1 MLRYAYIAYPVTGC
15 NLSKKQIILRRIW
28 WSLQMVHSRLIIN
41 RFFFLLLIIMGAKYL
56 RCLKLSLQMDHNQLI
71 VIVFFVL
78 LITME
83 AKYLKGG

>member
-1 MLRYAYIAYPVTGC
+1 M
-15 NLSKKQIILRRIW
+15 
-28 WSLQMVHSRLIIN
+28 
-41 RFFFLLLIIMGAKYL
+41 IIMDAKCL
-56 RCLKLSLQMDHNQLI
+56 RCLKLSLQMDHSQLI

>member
-1 MLRYAYIAYPVTGC
+1 
-15 NLSKKQIILRRIW
+15 
-28 WSLQMVHSRLIIN
+28 
-41 RFFFLLLIIMGAKYL
+41 MGAKYL